1 MAVQFNDLLGIYR
14 SFKTNDDIMKTHMSK
29 STSSPKLKELLEL
42 LFPRTTGKFPAAAA
56 FFDEFKALGTAS
68 KNPAGEA
75 EKEMAKLIRV
85 YYYEPA
91 SAALATMIKGW
102 YEKPRLDAYQIVN
115 PGVSGDKNRAYD
127 KENYISAAGLSSFF
141 DGDPR
146 GAKQLENLNSKILMC
161 LVDSPAIDFKLR
173 NADKVEVFTN
183 YIPATAIS
191 QAVPY
196 LDVKFLSKRNV
207 APKDVKERNI
217 GFMSQ
222 LHFLM
227 GDGKTAADTKS
238 TSANALIYDASNYM
252 LKDNMLNTEP
262 ARETE
267 LSLASA
273 GRQAA
278 AAKVGLPEQSDSP
291 APMPRDTSSVLQ
303 QHVFVTG
310 MEMFTSPQTLINLDQ
325 DLSRYS
331 PVINPPVPFATIV
344 GLTVTMVPSYDVFSF
359 KTATLVLKI
368 FDRSRLSEIA
378 DFLNPQL
385 YSSTSV
391 LLTYG
396 WRAPQQ
402 PVANDANDANDVN
415 QNPYHDFI
423 NNHMLMSES
432 YGIQNSSIS
441 IDNSGVVTVTLVLF
455 TKGGAELNDITP
467 NGESINFKSEQT
479 ALMEKINKIK
489 ELATKLKLS
498 EAFAKS
504 AKDVR
509 GTIVISS
516 ALNGTFPELDPQ
528 LLKNEIAALES
539 ALTTTVNNTSLA
551 STGGEA
557 KDLLTAIKELYT
569 VSTAPDGQ
577 SRPSAQYAVLAK
589 IESAAAQL
597 TTSRFS
603 MMKEG
608 KDLFNY
614 SNGQP
619 SPAEQHP
626 LVTNNVYAK
635 FDKNAKPPSFGKV
648 FFKYFAT
655 ACGGMKSGADA
666 LLDEY
671 QIFFYSLNENAGPVA
686 SLNIAEFPIDIKKL
700 EAVYTKHVVDK
711 KGENMT
717 LVTFLELI
725 RTSQFGDIR
734 HPAFGFADLYHE
746 NDAKDDAKGNVVR
759 GELKSKSDG
768 ALLQRTLNANKGT
781 GEAFVQ
787 PALDF
792 YVESGVNKT
801 TTAAQDLLSLFE
813 HSAEARTTNGKYK
826 RKDGSSIIRIHIFD
840 RAATPHAEASQIL
853 KAQDGGYIRKT
864 GKFKQT
870 PIQRTTAEADAYTAK
885 PAREQSD
892 DDQARFKAAEQS
904 RDAEAAK
911 TITTKR
917 SKQPATAAVALDSID
932 LGDGIQYTY
941 VTLSDEN
948 GKPSFDVV
956 KRVISEMVPTIIV
969 GAEGSMITNMSYS
982 SNMDSA
988 LSTMM
993 IMNGQSSQSPSQP
1006 NGSGLG
1012 ELPLRVIPGQ
1022 LTMTLMGCPLLEY
1035 MQQFFVDLGTGT
1047 TLDNLYNVV
1056 GITHKFDPGR
1066 FSTEVKFGFY
1076 DAYGKFEGAA
1086 AIVNEVKA
1094 VTAIMAAAPRPVVN
1108 TGGGGA
1114 RGPAA

>member
-1 MAVQFNDLLGIYR
+1 MAVQFKDLLGIYR
-14 SFKTNDDIMKTHMSK
+14 SFKTNDDIMITHMLK
-29 STSSPKLKELLEL
+29 STSSLKLKKLLEL
-42 LFPRTTGKFPAAAA
+42 LFPRTTGKFPTAAK
-56 FFDEFKALGTAS
+56 FFDEFKALGT
-68 KNPAGEA
+68 PAA
-75 EKEMAKLIRV
+75 DATAPAATADLEMAKLIRV
-85 YYYEPA
+85 YYYDPTDLV
-91 SAALATMIKGW
+91 LARKIKGW
-102 YEKPRLDAYQIVN
+102 YNHPRPDAYQVPN
-115 PGVSGDKNRAYD
+115 PATIATKD
-127 KENYISAAGLSSFF
+127 AAAKSYTEADGLSSFF
-141 DGDPR
+141 IDDPR
-146 GAKQLENLNSKILMC
+146 GQKQLKNLNSKILMC

-183 YIPATAIS
+183 YIPAAAIS

-207 APKDVKERNI
+207 AQDDVKKRNI

-227 GDGKTAADTKS
+227 GDGKTADDAKS

-262 ARETE
+262 ARLAE
-267 LSLASA
+267 LAA
-273 GRQAA
+273 APAARQAA
-278 AAKVGLPEQSDSP
+278 ADKAGLPPQVTVPPPQPLNDLN
-291 APMPRDTSSVLQ
+291 VLQ

-331 PVINPPVPFATIV
+331 PVINPTVPFATIV
-344 GLTVTMVPSYDVFSF
+344 GLTVTMTPSYDVFSF

-402 PVANDANDANDVN
+402 PVAEDMN

-441 IDNSGVVTVTLVLF
+441 IDNSGVVTVTLALF
-455 TKGGAELNDITP
+455 TKGAAELNDITP
-467 NGESINFKSEQT
+467 NGASIAFKSEQT

-498 EAFAKS
+498 EAFEKS

-509 GTIVISS
+509 GTIVVSS

-528 LLKNEIAALES
+528 LLKNELSALEL
-539 ALTTTVNNTSLA
+539 ALTKPDSNT
-551 STGGEA
+551 EA
-557 KDLLTAIKELYT
+557 IDLLTKINELYT
-569 VSTAPDGQ
+569 MSTPLVGQ
-577 SRPSAQYAVLAK
+577 ARPSAQYAVLAK
-589 IESAAAQL
+589 IETAAAQI

-608 KDLFNY
+608 KDLFSY
-614 SNGQP
+614 SNGYR
-619 SPAEQHP
+619 SSTEQHP
-626 LVTNNVYAK
+626 LVINNVYAK
-635 FDKNAKPPSFGKV
+635 FGQNAPHCSFGKV

-655 ACGGMKSGADA
+655 ACGGMKSAGDA

-671 QIFFYSLNENAGPVA
+671 QIFFYNLNENAGPVA
-686 SLNIAEFPIDIKKL
+686 SLNIAEFPIDIKRL
-700 EAVYTKHVVDK
+700 EAAYTKHVVDK

-734 HPAFGFADLYHE
+734 QPAFGFADLYNE
-746 NDAKDDAKGNVVR
+746 NDANGTLIV
-759 GELKSKSDG
+759 GELKSKNDG
-768 ALLQRTLNANKGT
+768 ALFQRTLNANKGT

-787 PALDF
+787 PTLDF

-826 RKDGSSIIRIHIFD
+826 RNDGSSIIRIHIFD

-853 KAQDGGYIRKT
+853 KKSRGKRGKYIRKT
-864 GKFKQT
+864 GKSREARPPAAPGVEIGVQST
-870 PIQRTTAEADAYTAK
+870 P
-885 PAREQSD
+885 
-892 DDQARFKAAEQS
+892 
-904 RDAEAAK
+904 
-911 TITTKR
+911 
-917 SKQPATAAVALDSID
+917 
-932 LGDGIQYTY
+932 
-941 VTLSDEN
+941 VTLLDEN
-948 GKPSFDVV
+948 DKPSFDVV

-1012 ELPLRVIPGQ
+1012 ELPLKVIPGQ

-1086 AIVNEVKA
+1086 EIVEEIEVVA
-1094 VTAIMAAAPRPVVN
+1094 ASITAA
-1108 TGGGGA
+1108 TA
-1114 RGPAA
+1114 RRAG